1 MKTFLSKILS
11 TKTNKEFKRLYH
23 GRGEKRFPF
32 LTIDS
37 IDKVLFIQFFEK
49 KDYEDEIINLLKEN
63 KNYEVIIIKKRY
75 SNETF
80 AIKGEIPKIY
90 YAIENNL
97 KFKLNFYNQNIGF
110 FGDTKN
116 AREYIQKI
124 SNNKKILNLFSY
136 TCGFSLYAKKGGAK
150 EIYNID
156 MSKSALNVG
165 MHNHQ
170 VNNLYD
176 KNVKFLSLNILKSF
190 KKLQKLGPFDI
201 IIIDPP
207 TYQKGSFIASKD
219 YIKIIKKLNT
229 FSHKNTQIIA
239 CTNDPKISND
249 KFIKMFEDNSFKFIN
264 KINPPKEYVNSS
276 LKSVI
281 FSPKNIQD

>member
-1 MKTFLSKILS
+1 MRNFLFKIIS
-11 TKTNKEFKRLYH
+11 VKTNKEFKRLYH
-23 GRGEKRFPF
+23 GRGEKTFPF

-37 IDKVLFIQFFEK
+37 IDKILFVQFFEK
-49 KDYEDEIINLLKEN
+49 NDYEDEIINLLKEN
-63 KNYEVIIIKKRY
+63 KKYETIIIKKRY
-75 SNETF
+75 TNETF

-150 EIYNID
+150 EIFNID
-156 MSKSALNVG
+156 ISKSALNIG

-176 KNVKFLSLNILKSF
+176 KNIKFLSLNILKSF

-207 TYQKGSFIASKD
+207 TYQKGSFIANKD
-219 YIKIIKKLNT
+219 YIKIIKKLNSL
-229 FSHKNTQIIA
+229 SHKNTQILA
-239 CTNDPKISND
+239 CINDPKIT
-249 KFIKMFEDNSFKFIN
+249 KKEFIELFKDNSFKYI
-264 KINPPKEYVNSS
+264 KEIAPPNEYTNST
-276 LKSVI
+276 LKSIIV
-281 FSPKNIQD
+281 SPKNI